1 MTNSTQDTARDRAR
15 AALTAGILARLD
27 EMKRHLDPWAY
38 CYADRYAH
46 VDRDLGQAHAA
57 LESVTEYVDRC
68 EESGITMHPA
78 DVRRLI
84 ASALGVSSS

>member
-15 AALTAGILARLD
+15 AALTAGIKARLD
-27 EMKRHLDPWAY
+27 DEKFDILNAVRMYNAIY
-38 CYADRYAH
+38 
-46 VDRDLGQAHAA
+46 
-57 LESVTEYVDRC
+57 SVMDYVETC

>member
-15 AALTAGILARLD
+15 ASLTAGIKARLD
-27 EMKRHLDPWAY
+27 YLTFERLNLQNDPRPILAI
-38 CYADRYAH
+38 DE
-46 VDRDLGQAHAA
+46 VLN
-57 LESVTEYVDRC
+57 YVERC
-68 EESGITMHPA
+68 EESGITMRPA

>member
-15 AALTAGILARLD
+15 AALTAGIKARLD
-27 EMKRHLDPWAY
+27 
-38 CYADRYAH
+38 
-46 VDRDLGQAHAA
+46 DLTFERFLVQNDQGLLQAV
-57 LESVTEYVDRC
+57 ESVTDYTDRC

>member
-15 AALTAGILARLD
+15 AALTAGIKARLD
-27 EMKRHLDPWAY
+27 
-38 CYADRYAH
+38 
-46 VDRDLGQAHAA
+46 DLTFERFLVQNDQGLLQAV
-57 LESVTEYVDRC
+57 ESVTDYVERC

-84 ASALGVSSS
+84 ASALGVSS

>member
-15 AALTAGILARLD
+15 AALTAGIKARLD
-27 EMKRHLDPWAY
+27 
-38 CYADRYAH
+38 
-46 VDRDLGQAHAA
+46 DLTFERFLVQNDQGLLQAV
-57 LESVTEYVDRC
+57 ESVTDYVERC

>member
-15 AALTAGILARLD
+15 ASLTAGIKARLD
-27 EMKRHLDPWAY
+27 
-38 CYADRYAH
+38 
-46 VDRDLGQAHAA
+46 DLTFERFLVQNDQGLLQAI
-57 LESVTEYVDRC
+57 EYVTDYTERC

>member
-15 AALTAGILARLD
+15 ASLTAGIKARL
-27 EMKRHLDPWAY
+27 Y
-38 CYADRYAH
+38 
-46 VDRDLGQAHAA
+46 DLTFGRFLMQNDQGLLQAV
-57 LESVTEYVDRC
+57 ESVTDYVERC

>member
-15 AALTAGILARLD
+15 ATLTVGIAQAITEIAAQRFNLQNDPRPILAID
-27 EMKRHLDPWAY
+27 EVLN
-38 CYADRYAH
+38 YA
-46 VDRDLGQAHAA
+46 
-57 LESVTEYVDRC
+57 ETC

-84 ASALGVSSS
+84 ASALGVSS

>member
-1 MTNSTQDTARDRAR
+1 MTNSTTDAVRAQVR
-15 AALTAGILARLD
+15 AAQTAGILARLD

-57 LESVTEYVDRC
+57 LESVTDYTERC

>member
-15 AALTAGILARLD
+15 AALTAGIKARL
-27 EMKRHLDPWAY
+27 Y
-38 CYADRYAH
+38 
-46 VDRDLGQAHAA
+46 DLMFGRFLVQDDQGLLQAV
-57 LESVTEYVDRC
+57 ESVTDYVERC

-84 ASALGVSSS
+84 ASALGVSS